1 MSSVP
6 FGYFLPTLTTAPE
19 GSINGFNYRMLINE
33 YGIEYTF
40 HEGENIIEFAPL
52 SQGTFS
58 YSCWMGMIR
67 GTITVTDAL

>member
-1 MSSVP
+1 
-6 FGYFLPTLTTAPE
+6 
-19 GSINGFNYRMLINE
+19 MLINE